1 VEGEV
6 AAGDDPGPLR
16 HVVVARGG
24 GGGAF
29 DGGSGMRTRD
39 DPLEPGAEL
48 VGGGGCYRVVRVEPA
63 LNPQASGMSGRRE
76 SSDAWAPSKLTG
88 GQARRYQTG
97 FRCSHPL

>member
-48 VGGGGCYRVVRVEPA
+48 VGGGCYRVVRVEPA